1 MSSRGRIHRAPL
13 ALAAL
18 LTVVVGVGGG
28 AGVYFAGEREEG
40 GIERVEELT
49 DVLAANEGPAENFLI
64 VGSDTRDVIDE
75 DAEDAGLFLDGSTG
89 EGGRSDTIMIL
100 RRDPENGA
108 ALLSIP
114 RDLWLPIAGT
124 GDEGKIN
131 WAYIG
136 GPRRLAETITQGLGI
151 PIHHYVEV
159 DFAGFQQLVDEIG
172 GVEICAGE
180 YAVKDDNSGLSLQPG
195 CQVLDGRMALAYAR
209 SRFYEEFRDGDWR
222 FQDGAPDLNR
232 IARQQH
238 FMRTAAAAVLAEIN
252 SNPFRLGDLIDAAGD
267 VVRLDADVDVLEA
280 GEAMFAAAEDG
291 LHTFVPPV
299 EELTVGDQSALQ
311 LGEGADEI
319 LDYFRGI
326 GPLPVVADTT
336 VTTETS
342 ATSS

>member
-1 MSSRGRIHRAPL
+1 L

-28 AGVYFAGEREEG
+28 AGVYFAGEREEE

-49 DVLAANEGPAENFLI
+49 DVLAANEGPAENYLI
-64 VGSDTRDVIDE
+64 VGSDNRDVIDE
-75 DAEDAGLFLDGSTG
+75 DSEDAGLFLDGSTG

-100 RRDPENGA
+100 RRDPETGA

-114 RDLWLPIAGT
+114 RDLWLPIAET
-124 GDEGKIN
+124 GDDGKVN

-180 YAVKDDNSGLSLQPG
+180 YAVKDDHSGLSLQPG

-209 SRFYEEFRDGDWR
+209 SRNYEEFREGDWR
-222 FQDGAPDLNR
+222 LQDGAPDLNR
-232 IARQQH
+232 IERQQH
-238 FMRTAAAAVLAEIN
+238 FLRTAAAAVMAEIN
-252 SNPFRLGDLIDAAGD
+252 SNPFRLGDLIRTAGD
-267 VVRLDADVDVLEA
+267 VVRLDANVDVLEA

-291 LHTFVPPV
+291 LHTYVPPV
-299 EELTVGDQSALQ
+299 EELSVGDQSALQ
-311 LGEGADEI
+311 LSDGADEI
-319 LDYFRGI
+319 LEYFRGS
-326 GPLPVVADTT
+326 GPLPVVP
-336 VTTETS
+336 ETS
-342 ATSS
+342 EPAATTSG

>member
-1 MSSRGRIHRAPL
+1 VSSRGRIHRAPL

-49 DVLAANEGPAENFLI
+49 DVLETNDGPAENYLI
-64 VGSDTRDVIDE
+64 VGSDNRDVIDE

-108 ALLSIP
+108 SLLSIP
-114 RDLWLPIAGT
+114 RDLWLPIAET
-124 GDEGKIN
+124 GDDGKIN

-136 GPRRLAETITQGLGI
+136 GPRRLAATITQGLGI
-151 PIHHYVEV
+151 PIHHYVEI
-159 DFAGFQQLVDEIG
+159 DFAGFQELVDEIG

-209 SRFYEEFRDGDWR
+209 SRFYEEFRDGEWR
-222 FQDGAPDLNR
+222 MQDGAPDLNR

-238 FMRTAAAAVLAEIN
+238 FLRTAAAAVMAEIN
-252 SNPFRLGDLIDAAGD
+252 SNPFRLGDLIGTAGN
-267 VVRLDADVDVLEA
+267 VVRLDANVDVLEA
-280 GEAMFAAAEDG
+280 GEAMFAAAEEG
-291 LHTFVPPV
+291 LQTYVLPV
-299 EELTVGDQSALQ
+299 EELTIGDQSALQ
-311 LGEGADEI
+311 LSDGAEQI
-319 LDYFRGI
+319 LDYFRGL
-326 GPLPVVADTT
+326 GPLPVVAETT
-336 VTTETS
+336 VPS
-342 ATSS
+342 ATTG